1 MSDDEM
7 NRLFDVELT
16 EKETFFIG
24 RIVALWGAL
33 EHEIFMQTLQ
43 TFAAEGD
50 APIKLPSEM
59 NNIQFTGVLGLW
71 KTRVVDLA
79 KGKRKRVLEQQ
90 HEEILRCHEFRKAV
104 VHGMWDWSAQNVGN
118 ITSTRIVGKKIIGV
132 KFTADSLLSFMTD
145 MQKINFSVRYP
156 RGLSDYALAM
166 SKQGFGIS
174 RRFAAAM
181 TGHPVADEL
190 RPPDPPE
197 DEHPLGRPPEAV

>member
-7 NRLFDVELT
+7 NMLFDVELT

-43 TFAAEGD
+43 TFDAEGD

-71 KTRVVDLA
+71 KTCVVDVA

-104 VHGMWDWSAQNVGN
+104 VHGMWDWSAQDVGN
-118 ITSTRIVGKKIIGV
+118 ITSTRIVGKKVITV
-132 KFTADSLLSFMTD
+132 KFTPDSLLSFMTD
-145 MQKINFSVRYP
+145 MQRINFSVRYP
-156 RGLSDYALAM
+156 RGFNDYALAM
-166 SKQGFGIS
+166 SKKGFGIS
-174 RRFAAAM
+174 RGFAAAM

-190 RPPDPPE
+190 LPPDPSE
-197 DEHPLGRPPEAV
+197 GEHLLGRPPEPV